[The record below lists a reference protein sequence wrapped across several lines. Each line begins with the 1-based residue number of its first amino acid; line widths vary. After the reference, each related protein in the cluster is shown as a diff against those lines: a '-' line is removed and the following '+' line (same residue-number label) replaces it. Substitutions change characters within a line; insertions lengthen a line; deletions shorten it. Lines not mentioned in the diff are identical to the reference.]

1 MISVCMA
8 TYNGERYISEQLRS
22 ILSQLP
28 EDAEVIVSDD
38 GSTDATCRLVE
49 SFQDP
54 RIRLLHNDSHN
65 FKWNFQNAMLHAKG
79 DFIFLSDQDDVWI
92 ENKVERCMHLLK
104 DYDLVVHD
112 SRLCDSDLNV
122 ISESFFDFYHS
133 GKGLLK
139 NAFNNTYF
147 GACMAFR
154 RDLMQAALPLPRT
167 QEIGHDIWLGLV
179 AEALGKRI
187 LFLHE
192 PYLLYRR
199 HDLAHTNLS
208 QSLLKRSKRPLWLKC
223 WSRVVVIWNVMK
235 FKTKS
240 GK

>member
-1 MISVCMA
+1 M
-8 TYNGERYISEQLRS
+8 
-22 ILSQLP
+22 
-28 EDAEVIVSDD
+28 
-38 GSTDATCRLVE
+38 
-49 SFQDP
+49 
-54 RIRLLHNDSHN
+54 LLL
-65 FKWNFQNAMLHAKG
+65 Q
-79 DFIFLSDQDDVWI
+79 
-92 ENKVERCMHLLK
+92 

-112 SRLCDSDLNV
+112 SRLCDSELNV
-122 ISESFFDFYHS
+122 VENSFFDFYHS
-133 GKGLLK
+133 GKGILK

-179 AEALGKRI
+179 AEALGKKV

-199 HDLAHTNLS
+199 HDLAHTNLR
-208 QSLLKRSKRPLWLKC
+208 QSLFKRSRRPLWLKC
-223 WSRVVVIWNVMK
+223 WSRVVVLWNVMK